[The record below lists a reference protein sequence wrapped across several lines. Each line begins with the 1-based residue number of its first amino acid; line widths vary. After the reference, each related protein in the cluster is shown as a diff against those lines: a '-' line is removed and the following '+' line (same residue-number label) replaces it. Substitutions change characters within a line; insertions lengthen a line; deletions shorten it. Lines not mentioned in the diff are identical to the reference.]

1 MQNVDDPINQLIR
14 RRIRSIRQSKKISVR
29 KAALLCDIPESSYSC
44 MENGFYRIS
53 LLNLNKMLG
62 GLGVAIEDVWPRQQQ
77 KPQREEAR
85 DQGEVDPSYFR
96 FQEVHLLSKSACSA
110 LLQGTGNLDLIY
122 SIHLDG
128 PRRNQLT
135 EAFRSSGARGGWEF
149 FSRQSEGRRVC
160 LCLLEPK
167 LPDHVKRLIGI
178 YLDLW
183 LAAEFAKETFR

>member
-14 RRIRSIRQSKKISVR
+14 RRIRNIRQSKKISVR
-29 KAALLCDIPESSYSC
+29 NAARLCDIPESSYSC

-77 KPQREEAR
+77 RPRREEAK
-85 DQGEVDPSYFR
+85 DLSGVDPSYFR
-96 FQEVHLLSKSACSA
+96 FQEIHLLSKAKCSA
-110 LLQGTGNLDLIY
+110 LLQGLDRLEFVY
-122 SIHLDG
+122 SIDLEPSHRPSLTSAIRTG
-128 PRRNQLT
+128 VRR
-135 EAFRSSGARGGWEF
+135 GWEF
-149 FSRQSEGRRVC
+149 FHRQNADQRVC

-183 LAAEFAKETFR
+183 LAAEFVKESFR